1 MITLI
6 CDLCANSHANFDSNG
21 LFDRLPESAA
31 IAAMS
36 SQQSR
41 GERVSD
47 GEFNAYRMEV
57 KRLYQEEGA
66 SKKQVIDF
74 LQIKLGKSIT

>member
-6 CDLCANSHANFDSNG
+6 RDLAANSHANFDSNG
-21 LFDRLPESAA
+21 FFDRLPDSAA

-41 GERVSD
+41 GDRVSD
-47 GEFNAYRMEV
+47 VEFNAYLVEV

-74 LQIKLGKSIT
+74 LRIKLGKRIT

>member
-6 CDLCANSHANFDSNG
+6 RDLSANSHANFDSNG

-31 IAAMS
+31 MS

-47 GEFNAYRMEV
+47 VEFNAYLVEV

-66 SKKQVIDF
+66 STKQVIDF
-74 LQIKLGKSIT
+74 LRIKLGKRIT